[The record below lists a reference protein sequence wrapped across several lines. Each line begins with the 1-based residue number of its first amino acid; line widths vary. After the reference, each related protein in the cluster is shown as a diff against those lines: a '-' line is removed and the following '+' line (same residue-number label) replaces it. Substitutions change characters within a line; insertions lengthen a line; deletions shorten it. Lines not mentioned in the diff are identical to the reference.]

1 MSGTEGNMPDNTAD
15 IRTMEFSEKNLFSTL
30 SNDKC
35 MKRLTDVNISYLYN
49 YLTHLK
55 CSTIVTEAPYVDRD
69 FLDDYCSYYVRCFRD
84 YSRFCKRVH
93 FFSRFDVGAFE
104 SYLDGRSD
112 AKSLLKKLKNKY
124 LGYVVAKPLPS
135 AIIGRTVLRL
145 WEDTVTE
152 CNDELGKRS
161 IRCVRSYTPNL
172 AGLDLK
178 VRGLAFQE
186 QDRVLAACATSALWS
201 AFHRTAEAFD
211 HPIPSLYE
219 ITVGSST
226 GISERIHTHEK
237 CELLRVSLSLD
248 GK

>member
-15 IRTMEFSEKNLFSTL
+15 IRTMEFSEENLFLAL

-104 SYLDGRSD
+104 SYLDGQSD
-112 AKSLLKKLKNKY
+112 AKSLLKKLSNKY
-124 LGYVVAKPLPS
+124 LGNASMK
-135 AIIGRTVLRL
+135 T
-145 WEDTVTE
+145 
-152 CNDELGKRS
+152 
-161 IRCVRSYTPNL
+161 
-172 AGLDLK
+172 
-178 VRGLAFQE
+178 VRGRYVDGTARPRVFWNPVCLVR
-186 QDRVLAACATSALWS
+186 DRAVPIRVYDDYVWACQS
-201 AFHRTAEAFD
+201 
-211 HPIPSLYE
+211 
-219 ITVGSST
+219 
-226 GISERIHTHEK
+226 
-237 CELLRVSLSLD
+237 
-248 GK
+248 